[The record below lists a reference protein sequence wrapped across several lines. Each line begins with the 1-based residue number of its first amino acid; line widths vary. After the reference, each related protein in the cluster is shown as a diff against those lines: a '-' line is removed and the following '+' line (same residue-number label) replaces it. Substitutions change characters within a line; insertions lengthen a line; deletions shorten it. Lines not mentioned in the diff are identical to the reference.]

1 MPECLLK
8 CGCCSPFQ
16 LQTKEF
22 KVSLGNDIKQQ
33 LLATFDVQHLEVV
46 CDSHKHNVPAG
57 SEIHFSVVIVAAEFE
72 GKMLIARHRMI
83 NTALST
89 QFEEGI
95 HALSIHAYTP
105 QQWAAKP
112 ERAQQM
118 PKAPDCQ
125 G

>member
-1 MPECLLK
+1 M
-8 CGCCSPFQ
+8 
-16 LQTKEF
+16 
-22 KVSLGNDIKQQ
+22 SLGNDIEQQ

-57 SEIHFSVVIVAAEFE
+57 SEIHFSVVIVAPDFD

-83 NTALST
+83 NEALAE
-89 QFEEGI
+89 QFEAGI

-118 PKAPDCQ
+118 PESPECQ